1 METPVRYYITQDD
14 DRPVVRT
21 VPVTTRPLPVVAP
34 RPTEQPSTV
43 AAACS
48 VPAKRGPVRR
58 IVRAAARK
66 AHLATS

>member
-21 VPVTTRPLPVVAP
+21 VPVTTHPLPRATP
-34 RPTEQPSTV
+34 RPAEQAPSV
-43 AAACS
+43 KACS

-58 IVRAAARK
+58 IVRAAVRK
-66 AHLATS
+66 AKLSAS

>member
-21 VPVTTRPLPVVAP
+21 VPVTTHPLPRAVQ
-34 RPTEQPSTV
+34 RPDEATV
-43 AAACS
+43 AEAAS
-48 VPAKRGPVRR
+48 TPERPKRGPVRR

>member
-21 VPVTTRPLPVVAP
+21 VPVTTHPLPKAVRPLAEQTPAP
-34 RPTEQPSTV
+34 
-43 AAACS
+43 ALACS

-58 IVRAAARK
+58 IVRAAVRR
-66 AHLATS
+66 AHRAAS

>member
-21 VPVTTRPLPVVAP
+21 VPVAKHPLPVVAERPAEGAP
-34 RPTEQPSTV
+34 RAQ
-43 AAACS
+43 ACS
-48 VPAKRGPVRR
+48 VPPKRGPVRR

-66 AHLATS
+66 AHLAPSS